1 MTYGVVDLFCGV
13 GSLDV
18 VARYG
23 VDVSQEQFAD
33 KEGLGRTISLDNI
46 QKIAEALEIKTYL
59 LFIDDGD
66 KKDGKK
72 AGGK

>member
-13 GSLDV
+13 GGLDV
-18 VARYG
+18 VAGYG